1 MIQTL
6 PELFAHLTHV
16 HAGRPAVVTAT
27 RAVSYGELR
36 AQVYRLAGELTR
48 LGIRPGD
55 RVGILFRN
63 SPEFVIAYW
72 AALNTGA
79 LAVPLNEHY
88 QQNEVAY
95 FIDACALQLILTDES
110 YRALCEQVL
119 PQAHTPCALLLRE
132 TWDSLPV
139 ADTFRAPQLDPD
151 APVMFQFSSGST
163 GKPKR
168 IARSHAKIVWE
179 LDTLRNVFGT
189 TPADRFLGVAP
200 FSHVNGLMR
209 TMLSSFRA
217 GASLY
222 PLARFDRQRAVETI
236 ARERLSMFIAVPFMF
251 ITLAQTRFETP
262 PDFSSLRLCVSASAP
277 LPVKYNREFQ
287 QKFGIYVRQLYGSTE
302 TGTMSVN
309 LSVDIAETLDS
320 VGAPLPGITF
330 AIVNDDGQRV
340 EPGTTGQVI
349 VSSPG
354 TMTGYDDLPELN
366 AQVLRDGFFYTGDL
380 GRLDTRE
387 RLYLQ
392 GRLKFLINK
401 GGFKIDPREIEQV
414 LEAHPAVDQVAV
426 VGVETAYGDDKVKA
440 VVVRRGV
447 CSENELVEF
456 CRSKIADFKIP
467 SVFEFRDEMPTS
479 PTGKLRRALLQEG
492 SDAAR

>member
-6 PELFAHLTHV
+6 PGLFLYITNLH
-16 HAGRPAVVTAT
+16 GSRPAIVTQGHTLTYA
-27 RAVSYGELR
+27 ELR
-36 AQVYRLAGELTR
+36 AQVFRLAGKLTR
-48 LGIRPGD
+48 RGIRPGD
-55 RVGILFRN
+55 RVAILFRN

-72 AALNTGA
+72 AALNAGA

-88 QQNEVAY
+88 QQNELAY
-95 FIDACALQLILTDES
+95 FIDACGLQLILTDGS

-119 PQAHTPCALLLRE
+119 PQTRTRCALLLQE
-132 TWDSLPV
+132 TWHALPD
-139 ADTFRAPQLDPD
+139 ADDFRLPQIEPD

-168 IARSHAKIVWE
+168 IARSHAKILWE
-179 LDTLRNVFGT
+179 LDTLQNVFRT
-189 TPADRFLGVAP
+189 TPGDRFLGVAP

-217 GASLY
+217 GAALY
-222 PLARFDRQRAVETI
+222 PLARFERQRAVEAI
-236 ARERLSMFIAVPFMF
+236 MRERLTMFIAVPFMF
-251 ITLAQTRFETP
+251 ITLAQTRFEKA

-309 LSVDIAETLDS
+309 LSADISGTLDS
-320 VGAPLPGITF
+320 VGEPLPGISF
-330 AIVNDDGQRV
+330 AVVNDDGRRV
-340 EPGTTGQVI
+340 EPGATGQVI

-354 TMTGYDDLPELN
+354 TMDGYDDLPGLN

-380 GRLDTRE
+380 GRLDAQG

-401 GGFKIDPREIEQV
+401 GGFKIDPREIEEV
-414 LEAHPAVDQVAV
+414 FEAHPAVDQVAV
-426 VGVETAYGDDKVKA
+426 VGIETVYGDDKVKA
-440 VVVRRGV
+440 VIVRRDV

-456 CRSKIADFKIP
+456 CRGKIADFKIP

-479 PTGKLRRALLQEG
+479 PTGKLRRALLQ
-492 SDAAR
+492 D